1 MAWDTLLEKPALLP
15 INGLCPSYG
24 RIKINLD
31 VIVRQ
36 EAIYTEAIARNSN
49 GEICHAWTSRQVYG
63 DSLWVESVAAVQAV

>member
-1 MAWDTLLEKPALLP
+1 LAWDTLLEKPALLP

-49 GEICHAWTSRQVYG
+49 GEICHA
-63 DSLWVESVAAVQAV
+63 